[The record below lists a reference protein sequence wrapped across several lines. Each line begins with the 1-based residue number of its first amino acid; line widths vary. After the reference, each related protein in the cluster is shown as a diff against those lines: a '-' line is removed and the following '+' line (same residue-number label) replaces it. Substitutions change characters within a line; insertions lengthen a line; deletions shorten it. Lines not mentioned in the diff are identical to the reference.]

1 MSDFDQRRA
10 ALSPAAA
17 ERLRQR
23 LQQEPRGMQPHI
35 PLYPR
40 TSDTLPLSFAQQRL
54 WLLDQID
61 PHNVSYNVPVIL
73 RWRGPLQVSLLEQ
86 ALNQMV
92 ARHENLRT
100 FFTTREGQPRQ
111 QFKPTLTLPL
121 SIVTLGSSA
130 EGMQSDA
137 IQQWMDQEMLLPF
150 ELAQGPLLRWSLAAL
165 DSDDHI
171 LLIVIHHIIF
181 DGWSV
186 GVMTKELTGLY
197 EALLTVQSTSVPT
210 LLIQYG
216 DYALWQREHFQ
227 DPAFLDKQLR
237 YWKETLAGT
246 PPILELPTDFPRPP
260 TMTHAGKRPLF
271 PLPEELH
278 RALIEFSQR
287 EKATLFITA
296 LAAFQILLYRYT
308 GSLDIV
314 VGTPIATRTYKET
327 EPLIGLLLNALVLRT
342 KLKGNLTCSEVVAQ
356 VRTVALNAFSNQEA
370 PFEKVIEALAPERAI
385 NYSPLFQVMFVMENL
400 PKPILLSDGL
410 SVETFTPQ
418 FDTAKFDLT
427 LSLIQQ
433 ENHIDLAFE
442 YKTHLFRDD
451 TITRMAG
458 HYLTLLEAMV
468 RAPETPIDEL
478 PLLTATEHSQFAA
491 WNETNRDYPSSALT
505 LHALVADQ
513 AVRTPDRVAVES
525 NGQQLT
531 YTDLNQQANALAH
544 ILIAHGVTPNAVVG
558 VYMERTATLVVGLL
572 AILKAGAAYMPL
584 DPNQPAERLATM
596 IADANPALLLTDE
609 TLRATILT
617 DSVPM
622 VDVSSLTTLGATAE
636 APMVDVSGEALAY
649 VMYTSGSTGTPK
661 GVQIPHRAVVH
672 FLCGMQAQLGITA
685 TDVMVAVTTFAFDI
699 SVLELFLPLTVGA
712 KVVIASREVVA
723 DGVALGMLVAQ
734 SGATIMQATPAGWRL
749 LLAAGW
755 QGQAEFT
762 ILCGGE
768 ALPTDVAEALL
779 PRSQRLWNLYG
790 PTECTIWTTIAEI
803 TEAEEITIGRPLP
816 NTQAYVLDAHL
827 RPVPIGVPGTL
838 YIGGVGLA
846 RGYRNRPEL
855 TAARFIPNPFS
866 QEPGA
871 RLYNTGDIA
880 RYRSDGDLLFLGR
893 NDSQVKLRGYRIEL
907 GEIES
912 TLTRHPQVA
921 AAVVLLRDVIPNEPA
936 LVAYLVSQAGSPFT
950 PHEIR
955 AFLRVLLPDYMI
967 PTYFVTVEHFPLSA
981 AGKIDRK
988 ALPTPI
994 LEIHEYEDSGA
1005 ESPVAEAVAE
1015 IWQQL
1020 LGRERVGFHDDF
1032 FTIGGHSLL
1041 ATQVILRLN
1050 ETFDLELPVRV
1061 LFEEPTIARL
1071 AQTIEQTIFD
1081 EIAALEESEAQQALL
1096 TEK

>member
-23 LQQEPRGMQPHI
+23 LQQEPRGLQPHI

-54 WLLDQID
+54 WVLDQID

-111 QFKPTLTLPL
+111 QFKPTLRLPL
-121 SIVTLGSSA
+121 PVVTLVTSA
-130 EGMQSDA
+130 EGSQNDA
-137 IQQWMDQEMLLPF
+137 IQQWMNQEMLVPF
-150 ELAQGPLLRWSLAAL
+150 ELAQGALLRWSLAQL
-165 DSDDHI
+165 DNEDHI

-197 EALLTVQSTSVPT
+197 EALLTGQPASVPT

-216 DYALWQREHFQ
+216 DYAMWQREHFQ
-227 DPAFLDKQLR
+227 DPAFLEKPLR
-237 YWKETLAGT
+237 YWKETLAGV
-246 PPILELPTDFPRPP
+246 PPLLEVPTDFPRPP

-271 PLPEELH
+271 PLPEALH
-278 RALIEFSQR
+278 HALIEFSQR

-308 GSLDIV
+308 GRRDIV

-342 KLKGNLTCSEVVAQ
+342 KLTGDLTCSEVVAL
-356 VRTVALNAFSNQEA
+356 VRTTALNGFSNQEV
-370 PFEKVIEALAPERAI
+370 PFEKVIEVLAPERAI

-400 PKPILLSDGL
+400 PKPIQLPNGL
-410 SVETFTPQ
+410 SVEGITPQ

-427 LSLIQQ
+427 LSLIQ
-433 ENHIDLAFE
+433 EEHHIDLAFE
-442 YKTHLFRDD
+442 YKTDLFRDD

-468 RAPETPIDEL
+468 RAPETRIDDL
-478 PLLTATEHSQFAA
+478 PLLTAAEQSQFAA
-491 WNETNRDYPSSALT
+491 WNETDKAYPAST
-505 LHALVADQ
+505 LHALVSDQ
-513 AVRTPDRVAVES
+513 VARTPDHIAVES
-525 NGQQLT
+525 NGQRLT
-531 YTDLNQQANALAH
+531 YTELNHYANALAH
-544 ILIAHGVTPNAVVG
+544 TLIAHGVTPNSVVG
-558 VYMERTATLVVGLL
+558 VYMERTATLLVGLL

-596 IADANPALLLTDE
+596 IADATPALLLTDE
-609 TLRATILT
+609 TLRAT
-617 DSVPM
+617 VPPNR
-622 VDVSSLTTLGATAE
+622 VPVLEVSSLTALGATAE
-636 APMVDVSGEALAY
+636 APTVDVSGEALAY
-649 VMYTSGSTGTPK
+649 VMYTSGSTGMPK

-672 FLCGMQAQLGITA
+672 FLCGMEEQLGITA

-723 DGVALGMLVAQ
+723 DGVALGVLVDQ
-734 SGATIMQATPAGWRL
+734 SGATMMQATPAGWRL

-755 QGQAEFT
+755 QGQTGFT

-768 ALPTDVAEALL
+768 ALPTDVAKALL
-779 PRSQRLWNLYG
+779 PRGKRLWNLYG

-803 TEAEEITIGRPLP
+803 TESEEITIGRPLP

-880 RYRSDGDLLFLGR
+880 RYRSDGALRFLGR

-907 GEIES
+907 GDIES

-936 LVAYLVSQAGSPFT
+936 LVAYLVSQGGIALP

-955 AFLRVLLPDYMI
+955 SFLRVSLPDYMI
-967 PTYFVTVEHFPLSA
+967 PTYFVTVEHFPLSG

-988 ALPTPI
+988 ALPTPL
-994 LEIHEYEDSGA
+994 LEIDEYEDSGT

-1050 ETFDLELPVRV
+1050 ETFELELPVRV
-1061 LFEEPTIARL
+1061 IFEEPTITRL
-1071 AQTIEQTIFD
+1071 AQTIEQTIFE
-1081 EIAALEESEAQQALL
+1081 EIAALEESEAQQALF